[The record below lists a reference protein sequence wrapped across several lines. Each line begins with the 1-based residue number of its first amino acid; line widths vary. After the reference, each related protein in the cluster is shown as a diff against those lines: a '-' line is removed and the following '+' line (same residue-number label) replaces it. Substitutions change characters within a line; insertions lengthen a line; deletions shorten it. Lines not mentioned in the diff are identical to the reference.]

1 MNGMSHDRVR
11 VRLTVKGRVQ
21 GVGFRPTVYNY
32 AQSLLLSG
40 WVSNSPEG
48 ALIEIEGPRQAV
60 GGFITSL
67 PQHLPPQAVLN
78 FLEQTEL
85 PPVGYEGF
93 EIRSSQEE
101 GETQALIPP
110 DLATCEDCLG
120 ELKDPR
126 DRRHGYPFINCTNCG
141 PRFTIIQEVPYDRH
155 RTTMVP
161 FKMCP
166 ECQREYG
173 DPRDRRFHAQP
184 DACPIC
190 GPKVWLED
198 HKGKLE
204 SVDPISE
211 ARRLL
216 ARGKILA
223 LKSLG
228 GFHLACDANNDHAVS
243 ELRRRKLRPSKPFAV
258 MMSSLD
264 VVEKHC
270 FLDPHQRDLL
280 TSWARPIVLLA
291 KKEEI
296 LSRGIAPGISNLG
309 VMLPYTP
316 LHQLLYEGPERFH
329 ALVMTSG
336 NRQDEPICRTN
347 EDARRALLDIAD
359 VFLLHDR
366 EIHSRCDDSIARV
379 FEGTIQIL
387 RRARGYVPNPVPL
400 ALSGPCVLA
409 TGPELK
415 NTFCLTRR
423 DEAYLS
429 QYIGDLNDQGTL
441 EFYQE
446 ALERMKR
453 VLDVEPKVVAY
464 DLHPD
469 YLATRFA
476 KILPTEGKIGVQHH
490 HAHIASVMAEH
501 HLEGP
506 VIGVSF
512 DGTGYGTDGQIWGG
526 EFLLAEEGRFERLGH
541 LAYLPMPGGEAA
553 ILEPWRMAVAYM
565 QLSGFPVEECRN
577 LLPGIG
583 EESLKVVFRLA
594 ETRFNSPL
602 TSSAGRLFDAAAAL
616 LGFQGQVTYEGQ
628 AACELEAL
636 VESADGGEP
645 YPFAQVGEKPFE
657 LDLRSMFRGMV
668 DDLRRGEGKG
678 TVAGKFHATLT
689 RAIVDACAGLSRALD
704 LKTVALSGGVFQ
716 NRILLESVRQK
727 LLDMGLNPLSNQ
739 TVPVNDGGIS
749 LGQAWVALKW
759 WEERQRG

>member
-1 MNGMSHDRVR
+1 
-11 VRLTVKGRVQ
+11 
-21 GVGFRPTVYNY
+21 
-32 AQSLLLSG
+32 
-40 WVSNSPEG
+40 
-48 ALIEIEGPRQAV
+48 
-60 GGFITSL
+60 
-67 PQHLPPQAVLN
+67 
-78 FLEQTEL
+78 
-85 PPVGYEGF
+85 
-93 EIRSSQEE
+93 
-101 GETQALIPP
+101 
-110 DLATCEDCLG
+110 
-120 ELKDPR
+120 
-126 DRRHGYPFINCTNCG
+126 
-141 PRFTIIQEVPYDRH
+141 
-155 RTTMVP
+155 
-161 FKMCP
+161 MCP

>member
-1 MNGMSHDRVR
+1 MNDDRVR

-21 GVGFRPTVYNY
+21 GVGFRPTIYNF
-32 AQSLLLSG
+32 AQSLHLSG

-48 ALIEIEGPRQAV
+48 ALIEVEGSRQIV
-60 GGFITSL
+60 ETFIKEL
-67 PQHLPPQAVLN
+67 PNRLPPQARLHTV
-78 FLEQTEL
+78 ERREL
-85 PPVGYEGF
+85 VPVGYEGF
-93 EIRSSQEE
+93 EIRSSRKE

-141 PRFTIIQEVPYDRH
+141 PRFTIIQGVPYDRP
-155 RTTMVP
+155 RTTMAP

-166 ECQREYG
+166 ECQREYD
-173 DPRDRRFHAQP
+173 DPRNRRFHAQP

-198 HKGKLE
+198 HKEKLE
-204 SVDPISE
+204 SEDPISE

-216 ARGKILA
+216 AQGKILA

-228 GFHLACDANNDHAVS
+228 GFHLVCNAYDVKAVR
-243 ELRRRKLRPSKPFAV
+243 ELRRRKQRPDKPFAV
-258 MMSSLD
+258 MMRSLVD
-264 VVEKHC
+264 VTKLCSISEDEK
-270 FLDPHQRDLL
+270 LLL
-280 TSWARPIVLLA
+280 TSVSRPIVLMTKREMGTEML
-291 KKEEI
+291 ET
-296 LSRGIAPGISNLG
+296 IAPRIPSLG

-316 LHQLLYEGPERFH
+316 LHHLLFEGPERFH

-347 EDARRALLDIAD
+347 EEAKEVLAEIAD
-359 VFLLHDR
+359 FFLFHDR

-453 VLDVEPKVVAY
+453 VLDVEPKVLAY

-476 KILPTEGKIGVQHH
+476 QGFPELLKIGVQHH

-526 EFLLAEEGRFERLGH
+526 EFLLVEEGRFERLGH

-583 EESLKVVFRLA
+583 EESLKVVFRQA

-636 VESADGGEP
+636 AESADGGEP
-645 YPFAQVGEKPFE
+645 YPFVRVGEKPFE

-689 RAIVDACAGLSRALD
+689 RAIVDACADLSRILD

-716 NRILLESVRQK
+716 NRILLESVRKK
-727 LLDMGLNPLSNQ
+727 LLDMGLNTLSNQ
-739 TVPVNDGGIS
+739 AVPVNDGGIS

-759 WEERQRG
+759 WEESNRG

>member
-1 MNGMSHDRVR
+1 MSGMSDDWVR

-21 GVGFRPTVYNY
+21 GVGFRPTIYNF
-32 AQSLLLSG
+32 AQSLHLSG

-48 ALIEIEGPRQAV
+48 ALVEVEGSRQV
-60 GGFITSL
+60 VEPFIKDLS
-67 PQHLPPQAVLN
+67 HRLPPQARLHSI
-78 FLEQTEL
+78 ERREL
-85 PPVGYEGF
+85 VPVGYEGF

-120 ELKDPR
+120 ELKNPR
-126 DRRHGYPFINCTNCG
+126 DRRYGYPFINCTNCG

-166 ECQREYG
+166 ECQREYD

-211 ARRLL
+211 ARSLL
-216 ARGKILA
+216 VRGKILA

-228 GFHLACDANNDHAVS
+228 GFHLACDANNEQAVS
-243 ELRRRKLRPSKPFAV
+243 ELRRRKHRPSKPFAL

-270 FLDPHQRDLL
+270 YLAPHQCDLL

-316 LHQLLYEGPERFH
+316 LHHLLFEGPEKIQV
-329 ALVMTSG
+329 LVMTSG
-336 NRQDEPICRTN
+336 NKKDEPICQTN
-347 EDARRALLDIAD
+347 EEARKVLAEIAD
-359 VFLLHDR
+359 LFLFHDR
-366 EIHSRCDDSIARV
+366 EIHNRCDDSIARTSA
-379 FEGTIQIL
+379 GAMQIF
-387 RRARGYVPNPVPL
+387 RRARGFVPNPVPL
-400 ALSGPCVLA
+400 GLSGPCVLA

-415 NTFCLTRR
+415 NTFCLVRR

-429 QYIGDLNDQGTL
+429 QYIGDLNNQATL
-441 EFYQE
+441 EYYEE
-446 ALERMKR
+446 ALERMKK
-453 VLDVEPKVVAY
+453 VLNVEPEIVAY

-476 KILPTEGKIGVQHH
+476 KRLSTERKIGVQHH

-526 EFLLAEEGRFERLGH
+526 EFLLAEKGRFERLGH

-565 QLSGFPVEECRN
+565 QFSGFPVEECRN
-577 LLPGIG
+577 LLPGIE
-583 EESLKVVFRLA
+583 EESLEVVFRLA

-602 TSSAGRLFDAAAAL
+602 TSSAGRLFDAAATL

-628 AACELEAL
+628 AACELETLA
-636 VESADGGEP
+636 ESADGGES
-645 YPFAQVGEKPFE
+645 YPFARVGEKPFE
-657 LDLRSMFRGMV
+657 LDFRSMFRGMV
-668 DDLRRGEGKG
+668 DDLRRGEDKG
-678 TVAGKFHATLT
+678 TVAGKFHATLS
-689 RAIVDACAGLSRALD
+689 RAIVDACAVLSGALD

-716 NRILLESVRQK
+716 NRILLESVRIK
-727 LLDMGLNPLSNQ
+727 LIDMGLNPFSNQ
-739 TVPVNDGGIS
+739 AVPVNDGGIS

-759 WEERQRG
+759 WEERQ